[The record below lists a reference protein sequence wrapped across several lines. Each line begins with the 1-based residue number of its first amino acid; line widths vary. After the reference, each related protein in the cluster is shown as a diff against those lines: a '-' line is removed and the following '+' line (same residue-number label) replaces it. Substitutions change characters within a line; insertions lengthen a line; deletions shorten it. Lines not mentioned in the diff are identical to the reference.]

1 MALSKVPTGKPPA
14 NACRYRHLPLGGD
27 LRFDSLH
34 HSVRSMTSHPVI
46 VTSISLAR
54 QSVLY
59 AGILLGWSEAARMR
73 TGSNANLRASW
84 QHGRMTTRTADSM
97 DATAPGRAAVREP
110 GASEPRN
117 SAAKGRIDLHA
128 VVKSYDSVI
137 AVDHVDLTVAAG
149 SYCCLLGPSG
159 CGKTSTLR
167 MVAGH
172 EEISAGRISIDGL
185 DVGGLTPAE
194 RPTAMMFQNY
204 ALFPHLNCLDNVA
217 FSLRMRGVPKAE
229 RHALA
234 LEKLE
239 LVHMDDYRLRMPS
252 QLSGGQ
258 QQRVAL
264 ARALVTNPSVLLLD
278 EPLSALDPFLRV
290 RMRGEL
296 RRLQRDLGITFV
308 HVTHSQQEAMS
319 VADTVVVMD
328 HGRIE
333 QVGPPRTIYNAPAT
347 SFVARF
353 VGGHNVL
360 EGRLESASANGFRL
374 RVGAD
379 AVIAGAGDAAAL
391 GRDGASVAVRSDL
404 VGIDVGRTGPLPDN
418 ALRGRVGDYVLLARD
433 DYAFQVTA
441 SLTKARV
448 HKGNHGGLSSDEVYV
463 PLYALRL

>member
-1 MALSKVPTGKPPA
+1 M
-14 NACRYRHLPLGGD
+14 
-27 LRFDSLH
+27 
-34 HSVRSMTSHPVI
+34 
-46 VTSISLAR
+46 
-54 QSVLY
+54 
-59 AGILLGWSEAARMR
+59 
-73 TGSNANLRASW
+73 
-84 QHGRMTTRTADSM
+84 
-97 DATAPGRAAVREP
+97 
-110 GASEPRN
+110 
-117 SAAKGRIDLHA
+117 
-128 VVKSYDSVI
+128 KSYDGVT
-137 AVDHVDLTVAAG
+137 AVDHVDLVVAAG

-172 EEISAGRISIDGL
+172 EEISAGRILIDGQ
-185 DVGGLTPAE
+185 DVGGLTPAQ

-217 FSLRMRGVPKAE
+217 FSLRMQGVAKAE
-229 RHALA
+229 RHATA

-239 LVHMDDYRLRMPS
+239 LVHMDDYRQRMPS

-319 VADTVVVMD
+319 VADAVVVMD

-333 QVGPPRTIYNAPAT
+333 QVGPPRTIYNAPAS

-353 VGGHNVL
+353 IGGHNVL
-360 EGRLESASANGFRL
+360 TGRVESAAAEGFRL
-374 RVGAD
+374 RVPAGG
-379 AVIAGAGDAAAL
+379 VVTGAGDAS
-391 GRDGASVAVRSDL
+391 GRGGDTASVAIRSDL
-404 VGIDVGRTGPLPDN
+404 IGLRGGRADPLPDN
-418 ALRGRVGDYVLLARD
+418 AVPGRVLGIEYHGSIVQIELEVGGVREFSVTVGEKEFYAAPVEVGSEIVASWRTDAVHVLGD
-433 DYAFQVTA
+433 
-441 SLTKARV
+441 
-448 HKGNHGGLSSDEVYV
+448 
-463 PLYALRL
+463 